1 MPYNMIKYN
10 KEDGLA
16 FITFN
21 RPDKRNALNHE
32 MMKEIETA
40 LGDAENDQDISAV
53 ILTGG
58 DKYFISGTDMDFL
71 LGEEDNQKPQKIYKI
86 HRQTQSLYRYL
97 TIYTK
102 PTIAVIAG
110 YAFGG
115 GLELALCC
123 DFRIATN
130 DAKLGTPEIKVGII
144 PGAGGTQR
152 LTRLMGVT
160 KAKELI
166 LTGDPISGDEAYQFG
181 LLNRVVDNEN
191 LMEEAKTFAGKFR
204 SLPGYSIEMG
214 KAIIDT
220 GLNMGLKEAL
230 ELERIAFSMLYSTED
245 QKEGLKAFLEK
256 RAPKFKGK

>member
-1 MPYNMIKYN
+1 MPYNMIKYS
-10 KEDGLA
+10 KEDGIA
-16 FITFN
+16 FIIFN
-21 RPDKRNALNHE
+21 RPEKRNALNHE
-32 MMKEIETA
+32 MMEEIETA
-40 LGDAENDQDISAV
+40 LGDAEMDQDISAV
-53 ILTGG
+53 VLAGG
-58 DKYFISGTDMDFL
+58 DKYFVSGTDMDFL
-71 LGEEDNQKPQKIYKI
+71 LGEEDNQTPQKIYRT
-86 HRQTQSLYRYL
+86 HHQTQSLYRYL

-102 PTIAVIAG
+102 PTIAAIAG

-123 DFRIATN
+123 DFRIATH

-181 LLNRVVDNEN
+181 LLNRVVDNED
-191 LMEEAKTFAGKFR
+191 LMDEAKAFAGKFR

-230 ELERIAFSMLYSTED
+230 ELERIAFSVLYSTED

-256 RAPKFKGK
+256 RAPRFKGI

>member
-1 MPYNMIKYN
+1 MIIYN
-10 KEDGLA
+10 KEDGIA

-32 MMKEIETA
+32 IMEEIETA
-40 LGDAENDQDISAV
+40 LVDAEKDSEISAV

-58 DKYFISGTDMDFL
+58 DKYFVSGTDMDFL
-71 LGEEDNQKPQKIYKI
+71 LGEEDNQTPQKIYRI
-86 HRQTQSLYRYL
+86 HHQSQSLYRYL

-102 PTIAVIAG
+102 PTIAAIAG

-123 DFRIATN
+123 DFRIAAHDT
-130 DAKLGTPEIKVGII
+130 KLGTPEIKVGII

-152 LTRLMGVT
+152 LTRLIGIT

-166 LTGDPISGDEAYQFG
+166 LTGDPISAEEAYQFG
-181 LLNRVVDNEN
+181 LLNKVVDNKN
-191 LMEEAKTFAGKFR
+191 LMAETKDFAIKFR
-204 SLPGYSIEMG
+204 SLPRYSIEMA
-214 KAIIDT
+214 KSIIDT
-220 GLNMGLKEAL
+220 GVNMGLKEAL
-230 ELERIAFSMLYSTED
+230 ELERLAFSMLYSTKD

-256 RAPKFKGK
+256 RAPKFRGK

>member
-10 KEDGLA
+10 KEDGIA
-16 FITFN
+16 FIIFN
-21 RPDKRNALNHE
+21 RPEKRNALNHE

-40 LGDAENDQDISAV
+40 LGDAEKNPDVSAV
-53 ILTGG
+53 VLTGG
-58 DKYFISGTDMDFL
+58 DKYFISGTDMGFL
-71 LGEEDNQKPQKIYKI
+71 LGDKDNQTPQKIYRT
-86 HRQTQSLYRYL
+86 HHQTQSLYRCL

-102 PTIAVIAG
+102 PTIAAIAG

-123 DFRIATN
+123 DFRIATY

-166 LTGDPISGDEAYQFG
+166 LTGDPISGDEAYKFG
-181 LLNRVVDNEN
+181 LLNRVVDKEN
-191 LMEEAKTFAGKFR
+191 LLKEAKAFAEKFK

-214 KAIIDT
+214 KAVIDN
-220 GLNMGLKEAL
+220 GLNMSLKEGL
-230 ELERIAFSMLYSTED
+230 ELERIAKKIAEDVFSRNNRFFVTLQY
-245 QKEGLKAFLEK
+245 
-256 RAPKFKGK
+256 

>member
-1 MPYNMIKYN
+1 MPYNMIIYN
-10 KEDGLA
+10 KEDGTA
-16 FITFN
+16 VITFN
-21 RPDKRNALNHE
+21 RPDKRNALNQE
-32 MMKEIETA
+32 IMKEIETA
-40 LGDAENDQDISAV
+40 LFDAEKDPDISSV

-71 LGEEDNQKPQKIYKI
+71 MGEEDNLTPQKIYQI
-86 HRQTQSLYRYL
+86 HQQTQSLYRYL

-102 PTIAVIAG
+102 PTIAAIAG

-115 GLELALCC
+115 GLELSLCC
-123 DFRIATN
+123 DFRIATH
-130 DAKLGTPEIKVGII
+130 DTKLGTPEIKVGII

-152 LTRLMGVT
+152 LTRLMGIT

-166 LTGDPISGDEAYQFG
+166 LTGDPISAKEAYQFG
-181 LLNRVVDNEN
+181 LLNKVVIHED
-191 LMEEAKTFAGKFR
+191 LMEESKAFAGKFK
-204 SLPGYSIEMG
+204 SLPGFSLEIG

-230 ELERIAFSMLYSTED
+230 EMERLAFSMLYSTTD

-256 RAPKFKGK
+256 RSPEFRGK

>member
-1 MPYNMIKYN
+1 MSYNMIKYN
-10 KEDGLA
+10 KEDGIA

-21 RPDKRNALNHE
+21 RPEKRNALNHE
-32 MMKEIETA
+32 MMAEIEAA
-40 LGDAENDQDISAV
+40 LVDAEKDSDISAV

-58 DKYFISGTDMDFL
+58 EKYFISGTDMDFL
-71 LGEEDNQKPQKIYKI
+71 LGDEDSQTPQNIYRT
-86 HRQTQSLYRYL
+86 HHETQSLYRYL
-97 TIYTK
+97 TIYPK
-102 PTIAVIAG
+102 PTVAAIAG

-123 DFRIATN
+123 DFRIATH

-152 LTRLMGVT
+152 LTRLMGIT

-166 LTGDPISGDEAYQFG
+166 LTGDPISGDEAYKFG
-181 LLNRVVDNEN
+181 LLNRIVDNEN
-191 LMEEAKTFAGKFR
+191 LMDEAKAFAGKFR
-204 SLPGYSIEMG
+204 SLPRYSIEMG
-214 KAIIDT
+214 KAIIEA

-230 ELERIAFSMLYSTED
+230 EMERLAFSMLYSTED

>member
-1 MPYNMIKYN
+1 MPYDMITYY
-10 KEDGLA
+10 KEDGIA
-16 FITFN
+16 FVTFN
-21 RPDKRNALNHE
+21 RPEKRNALNHE
-32 MMKEIETA
+32 MMEEIGA
-40 LGDAENDQDISAV
+40 VLADAENDANISSV

-71 LGEEDNQKPQKIYKI
+71 LGDDNDQTPQKIYRS
-86 HRQTQSLYRYL
+86 HQQTQSLYRYL
-97 TIYTK
+97 SKYAK
-102 PTIAVIAG
+102 PTIAAIAG

-123 DFRIATN
+123 DFRIATR

-152 LTRLMGVT
+152 LTRLMGIT

-166 LTGDPISGDEAYQFG
+166 LTGDPITGDDAYQFG
-181 LLNRVVDNEN
+181 ILNRVVDNDK
-191 LMEEAKTFAGKFR
+191 LMDEAKAFAGKFR

-214 KAIIDT
+214 KAVIDT

-230 ELERIAFSMLYSTED
+230 EMERLAFSMLYSTED